1 MYFIDAWLYS
11 IASVVAATVAAATAR
26 AHGLEERCGLGV
38 ARGRDQICNAVLL
51 AELRGLLSGRDAL
64 GQEARETATAALA
77 AATMGATAGLQRV
90 GKRLE
95 RISIACAR
103 SNEPCV

>member
-51 AELRGLLSGRDAL
+51 AELRGLLCGGDA
-64 GQEARETATAALA
+64 A
-77 AATMGATAGLQRV
+77 
-90 GKRLE
+90 
-95 RISIACAR
+95 
-103 SNEPCV
+103 

>member
-1 MYFIDAWLYS
+1 MRAARKLRALGSLFDYVIYLCAAMYFIDAWLYS

-51 AELRGLLSGRDAL
+51 AELRGLLSGRDA
-64 GQEARETATAALA
+64 A
-77 AATMGATAGLQRV
+77 
-90 GKRLE
+90 
-95 RISIACAR
+95 
-103 SNEPCV
+103 